1 MKFIGTLTATAGTG
15 VNHLTTAVPWTMT
28 LGYEEIYLSSD
39 TDGVVWE
46 MRATTPGWITSAVT
60 GMPLYNGK
68 DSNVAQ
74 GPFRIP
80 AMRSNDFIISI
91 FNAGGT
97 TVNVKV
103 WGVKS

>member
-1 MKFIGTLTATAGTG
+1 
-15 VNHLTTAVPWTMT
+15 
-28 LGYEEIYLSSD
+28 
-39 TDGVVWE
+39 
-46 MRATTPGWITSAVT
+46 
-60 GMPLYNGK
+60 MPLYNGK